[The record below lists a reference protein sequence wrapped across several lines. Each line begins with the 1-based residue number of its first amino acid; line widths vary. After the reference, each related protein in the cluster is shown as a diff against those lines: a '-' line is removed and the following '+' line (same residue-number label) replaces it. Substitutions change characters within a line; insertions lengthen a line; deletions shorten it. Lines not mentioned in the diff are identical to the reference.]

1 VRFGREANST
11 VTVLGDAAKV
21 VSARHAELRVEGN
34 TWLLADLGSRNGTF
48 LNGKRVT
55 GPTPVGQGDVIRLGE
70 SGPEYRVA
78 AIAGSL
84 DATLPEHPGIQE
96 GGEGRGGVAEVRAYG
111 VTLLATATGKR
122 YDARGT
128 RIRLGRGRECEVQP
142 VAANDTIVSRI
153 HAELTVGATGGL
165 VVRDAESKNGTYLNG
180 EHISKPMPIRLGDK
194 IMLGQG
200 GPVLLVEGMG
210 TAPQRAA
217 LGQKTVVGLIGQALA
232 KAREER
238 KKGGRGSTAFMRAVA
253 EEVGKDSRR
262 KIRSLTAIVIVLI
275 LLLGGGV
282 YGVYWLLSRQVE
294 HTNEAMRTA
303 EDSSRAEGDRLRRE
317 LTAARAAAAPAAQVD
332 SLRVQLAAAESRT
345 SQLQVALD
353 RAQQALGQQLAA
365 GESQRQEGQ
374 RDLQRMRDQLAAA
387 ERRAP
392 SQESLDSLR
401 RAVATAE
408 SQAAT
413 LDAKLRAIRGTDFAG
428 MAQQN
433 QGAVGLVTVAL
444 GGDRYDGTGFVISA
458 DGYMLELARGGGFDA
473 RRGRHGVGDDGGPI
487 AGPVRGRH
495 RHVARA
501 RCRTHQNPRL
511 SGFLSLGD
519 RLGWRE
525 SAAGRAGRLDRVSG
539 GIRIC
544 ARSGVGGANLDD
556 GRNSVA
562 SDARFDS
569 VRRHDNRGLVRK
581 PRVQRRWRSD
591 FRTSRRVAAGTGI
604 RALGPGEIRD
614 SAHAACAAPAARPLA
629 SCASSR
635 PSPPA
640 RAPRPPLGCGPRK
653 PERRLQPARRSWS
666 TTRSVRPA
674 APSRELRNP
683 GAYPQPSRSLA
694 GCHGLG
700 LLRRVAR

>member
-1 VRFGREANST
+1 
-11 VTVLGDAAKV
+11 
-21 VSARHAELRVEGN
+21 LRVEGN

-78 AIAGSL
+78 AIAGLL
-84 DATLPEHPGIQE
+84 DATLPEHPGI
-96 GGEGRGGVAEVRAYG
+96 RAAPAEVRAYG

-180 EHISKPMPIRLGDK
+180 ERISKPMPIRLGDK

-262 KIRSLTAIVIVLI
+262 KIRWLTAIVSVLI
-275 LLLGGGV
+275 LLLVGGV

-303 EDSSRAEGDRLRRE
+303 ADSARAEGDRLRRE

-408 SQAAT
+408 SQAAS
-413 LDAKLRAIRGTDFAG
+413 LDAKMRAIRGTDFAG

-458 DGYMLELARGGGFDA
+458 DGYMLTNWHVVADSTHAEADTVWVTMADQSLGRYADIIATSRERDVALIKIRGYQGSYLSAIDWGGSKARQGEPAALIGY
-473 RRGRHGVGDDGGPI
+473 P
-487 AGPVRGRH
+487 AG
-495 RHVARA
+495 
-501 RCRTHQNPRL
+501 
-511 SGFLSLGD
+511 SGFARDRASVVRTSMTAGILSRVTPDLIQFDGMTTGGSSGSPVFNAD
-519 RLGWRE
+519 GEVISVHRAGLRQGPGFALSVPVKYAIPLMPPALRQRLG
-525 SAAGRAGRLDRVSG
+525 V
-539 GIRIC
+539 
-544 ARSGVGGANLDD
+544 
-556 GRNSVA
+556 
-562 SDARFDS
+562 
-569 VRRHDNRGLVRK
+569 
-581 PRVQRRWRSD
+581 
-591 FRTSRRVAAGTGI
+591 
-604 RALGPGEIRD
+604 
-614 SAHAACAAPAARPLA
+614 
-629 SCASSR
+629 
-635 PSPPA
+635 
-640 RAPRPPLGCGPRK
+640 
-653 PERRLQPARRSWS
+653 
-666 TTRSVRPA
+666 
-674 APSRELRNP
+674 
-683 GAYPQPSRSLA
+683 
-694 GCHGLG
+694 
-700 LLRRVAR
+700 

>member
-1 VRFGREANST
+1 VRFGREADATIT
-11 VTVLGDAAKV
+11 VRGDAAKV

-34 TWLLADLGSRNGTF
+34 AWLLADLGSRNGTY
-48 LNGKRVT
+48 LNGNRIT
-55 GPTPVGQGDVIRLGE
+55 GPTPVSQGDVIRLGE

-84 DATLPEHPGIQE
+84 DATLPERPGI
-96 GGEGRGGVAEVRAYG
+96 RAAPAEVRAYG

-180 EHISKPMPIRLGDK
+180 ERISKPMPIRLGDK

-262 KIRSLTAIVIVLI
+262 KLRWLTAIVIVLI

-294 HTNEAMRTA
+294 HTNEAVRTA
-303 EDSSRAEGDRLRRE
+303 EDSARAEGDRLRRE

-345 SQLQVALD
+345 AQLQVALN

-408 SQAAT
+408 SQAAS
-413 LDAKLRAIRGTDFAG
+413 LDAKMRAIRGTDFAG

-458 DGYMLELARGGGFDA
+458 DGYMLTNWHVVADSTHAVADTVWVTMADQSLGRYADIIATSRERDVAVIKIRGYQGSYLSAIDWGGAKARQGEPAALIGY
-473 RRGRHGVGDDGGPI
+473 P
-487 AGPVRGRH
+487 AG
-495 RHVARA
+495 
-501 RCRTHQNPRL
+501 
-511 SGFLSLGD
+511 SGFARDRASVVRTSMTAGILSRVTPDLIQFDGMTTGGSSGSPVFNAD
-519 RLGWRE
+519 GEVISVHRAGLRQGPGFALSVPVKYAIPLMPPALRQRLG
-525 SAAGRAGRLDRVSG
+525 
-539 GIRIC
+539 I
-544 ARSGVGGANLDD
+544 
-556 GRNSVA
+556 
-562 SDARFDS
+562 
-569 VRRHDNRGLVRK
+569 
-581 PRVQRRWRSD
+581 
-591 FRTSRRVAAGTGI
+591 
-604 RALGPGEIRD
+604 
-614 SAHAACAAPAARPLA
+614 
-629 SCASSR
+629 
-635 PSPPA
+635 
-640 RAPRPPLGCGPRK
+640 
-653 PERRLQPARRSWS
+653 
-666 TTRSVRPA
+666 
-674 APSRELRNP
+674 
-683 GAYPQPSRSLA
+683 
-694 GCHGLG
+694 
-700 LLRRVAR
+700 